1 MNERAHI
8 IEIERLVLNGVDPR
22 DVGKTRRLIEA
33 EVRRALQGL
42 TLPVSRALAGRED
55 AVAAEVASSVSHSLK
70 GGTGDA

>member
-8 IEIERLVLNGVDPR
+8 IEIERLVLNGVNQHDAA
-22 DVGKTRRLIEA
+22 KARRLVEA

-42 TLPVSRALAGRED
+42 ALPASLALAGRED
-55 AVAAEVASSVSHSLK
+55 AVAAEVASSVSRSLR